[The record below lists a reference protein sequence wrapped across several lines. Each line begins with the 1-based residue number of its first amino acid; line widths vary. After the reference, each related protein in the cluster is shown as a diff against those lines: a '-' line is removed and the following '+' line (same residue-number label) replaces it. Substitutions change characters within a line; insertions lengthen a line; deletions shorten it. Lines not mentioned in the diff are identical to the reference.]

1 MLLFPA
7 RYAACVFYGVSLWA
21 VSVLPAV
28 LPFVFLTVLMARL
41 PAFPR
46 LFSRL
51 APLFGRAFGVSAA
64 GGCTAVLSVLSG
76 YPAGARAIADGYMR
90 RSLDRRELFFAACLS
105 TTSGPAF
112 LIGTLGGL
120 AGGGAGWRLFAAH
133 LLGVW
138 GVGLILGR
146 FARKKSYPPVY
157 LSQNAQNALTESLQ
171 SAVRSVLYAGGAI
184 ALFYT
189 FGCMLTDALAPL
201 KLPQDAAAFL
211 QGLVE
216 MTAGC
221 ISLLKDPVPLHM
233 AACAFLVTFGGA
245 CVLVQQWAFLS
256 ALPLSCGRFLLV
268 KTAQGLLA
276 AGAAYLLALP

>member
-41 PAFPR
+41 PAFSR

-146 FARKKSYPPVY
+146 FAQKKSYPPVY
-157 LSQNAQNALTESLQ
+157 ISQNAQNALTESLQ

-189 FGCMLTDALAPL
+189 FGCMLT
-201 KLPQDAAAFL
+201 
-211 QGLVE
+211 VE

-256 ALPLSCGRFLLV
+256 ALPLSLGRFLLV